1 MAEVNAKSIV
11 INVGTDSYKT
21 TSVSFEDICTE
32 IGVTKQVFSE
42 LLFRDFYTPLFEH
55 APTSSDVSYTD
66 PSDGKSKP
74 FKVGQCCV
82 YPESES
88 SDGWGFSVAKHVET
102 SANGSSASIVWQKI
116 INESSMGKQA
126 IYSLFGLS
134 V

>member
-11 INVGTDSYKT
+11 VNIGADSYRT

-32 IGVTKQVFSE
+32 IGVTKQMFNE
-42 LLFRDFYTPLFEH
+42 LLFRDFHTPLFEH
-55 APTSSDVSYTD
+55 APTSSDMSYTD
-66 PSDGKSKP
+66 PSDGQTKP

-82 YPESES
+82 YPDNES
-88 SDGWGFSVAKHVET
+88 SDGWGFSVVKHIET
-102 SANGSSASIVWQKI
+102 GANGSPTSIVWQKFM
-116 INESSMGKQA
+116 NESSMGKQA